1 MFSLFDQRT
10 KNQAKRKKGAKITA
24 ASKKSAN
31 NGHSKSGKK
40 KNGAVI
46 ESDGEMENESEDDEG
61 IWCSY
66 VVLCFFFSFIWL
78 CGVKID
84 APPYGRMRS
93 SYIRCYDIHVRIPCL
108 SFESLCI
115 NLHVYLT
122 FGTFTN
128 ILSCSSFSIFLYTDE
143 VSDYDP
149 TKRPTSQLDRI
160 GQKIIVFFHHK
171 NVLSAI
177 EDSLLK
183 LRVKY
188 VKIDGSTSQK
198 NRGALVEQF
207 QNDNVVSVHKTYFD
221 LVNVLFLMYVLVCA
235 LSAGIQ

>member
-1 MFSLFDQRT
+1 MF
-10 KNQAKRKKGAKITA
+10 
-24 ASKKSAN
+24 
-31 NGHSKSGKK
+31 
-40 KNGAVI
+40 
-46 ESDGEMENESEDDEG
+46 
-61 IWCSY
+61 
-66 VVLCFFFSFIWL
+66 
-78 CGVKID
+78 
-84 APPYGRMRS
+84 
-93 SYIRCYDIHVRIPCL
+93 
-108 SFESLCI
+108 
-115 NLHVYLT
+115 
-122 FGTFTN
+122 
-128 ILSCSSFSIFLYTDE
+128 ILSIFLYTDE
-143 VSDYDP
+143 VSDFDP